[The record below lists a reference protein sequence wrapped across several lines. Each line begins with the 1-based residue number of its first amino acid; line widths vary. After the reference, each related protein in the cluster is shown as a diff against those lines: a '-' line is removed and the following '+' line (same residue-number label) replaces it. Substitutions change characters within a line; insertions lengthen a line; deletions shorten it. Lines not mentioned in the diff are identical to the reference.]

1 MKTIKVNMHQ
11 AKTSLSQLVQA
22 VEERGETVV
31 VCRNGRP
38 VARLVPHTGESLD
51 HFRRDPRLGGVLLED
66 PSAPLPPEA
75 WPEAQ

>member
-1 MKTIKVNMHQ
+1 MIIVNMHE

-38 VARLVPHTGESLD
+38 VARLVPHAGAAID
-51 HFRRDPRLGGVLLED
+51 HFRREPRLAGEFIED
-66 PSAPLPPEA
+66 PVAPLPSEA
-75 WPEAQ
+75 WPEASP

>member
-1 MKTIKVNMHQ
+1 MKTIRVNMHQ

-38 VARLVPHTGESLD
+38 VARLVPHTGELRD
-51 HFRRDPRLGGVLLED
+51 HFRRDPRLAGVLLED
-66 PSAPLPPEA
+66 PTAPLPPEA
-75 WPEAQ
+75 WPDVR